1 MASMALND
9 SDVMYLLTLLRSSEQ
24 PMSTEQL
31 VQALKDRTRT

>member
-1 MASMALND
+1 MALSD

-31 VQALKDRTRT
+31 VQALKERGRS

>member
-1 MASMALND
+1 MTLSD

-31 VQALKDRTRT
+31 VQALKQRAKA

>member
-1 MASMALND
+1 MALSD

-31 VQALKDRTRT
+31 VQALKERTRS

>member
-1 MASMALND
+1 MALSD

-31 VQALKDRTRT
+31 VQALKDRTRS

>member
-1 MASMALND
+1 MRTMALSD

-31 VQALKDRTRT
+31 VQALKERTRS